1 MLLSAKS
8 FDGMLQL
15 NLCCSLF
22 LNLLLHDLSSLHEH
36 LSSGHVLQHKPKA
49 LVLLV
54 KTCHLVLDDDFD
66 FILSLDA
73 DLLEFWLLGVGLG
86 CGAAATVMMKVGD
99 MERRYWLRIPP
110 LESMVAPPGL
120 QASSRR
126 Q

>member
-1 MLLSAKS
+1 VDAIEPSHTSADAGMIERESTEPSHTLKLPWSFSLWSQATISSQPSLGDARELS
-8 FDGMLQL
+8 
-15 NLCCSLF
+15 
-22 LNLLLHDLSSLHEH
+22 LSSSTGSER
-36 LSSGHVLQHKPKA
+36 
-49 LVLLV
+49 
-54 KTCHLVLDDDFD
+54 
-66 FILSLDA
+66 
-73 DLLEFWLLGVGLG
+73 FWLLGVGLG